1 MKLWQ
6 SLILIAFGLQTSL
19 ATAGTLVGDSIDV
32 SMNRTIDTGYGVG
45 RISGYGLEAPFTVID
60 GDGDKQLYSSAF
72 TIDVDGS
79 GFKVQFLT
87 SAGWQQGI
95 LLRLNDLD
103 FKSSSG
109 YELRDLTINSNLSG
123 YSFAVGSDFIDIGLG
138 GTRFLPSTYLSVAF
152 GTAPIPEPGT
162 FALFSVALATLAC
175 ARVKSKRT

>member
-1 MKLWQ
+1 MKLWR
-6 SLILIAFGLQTSL
+6 SLILIALGLQTSL
-19 ATAGTLVGDSIDV
+19 ASAGTLAGDSIDV

-45 RISGYGLEAPFTVID
+45 RITGFGLEGPFAVID
-60 GDGDKQLYSSAF
+60 GDADKQPYSSAF

-79 GFKVQFLT
+79 GFTVQFLAT
-87 SAGWQQGI
+87 AGWQQGI

-109 YELRDLTINSNLSG
+109 YELRDLTVSSNLSG

-162 FALFSVALATLAC
+162 FALFSVALATLAFV
-175 ARVKSKRT
+175 RVKARRI